1 MCLCFVWT
9 TTGSW
14 KFVDEAVV
22 EELWQSIGGR
32 DEAVKTGQ
40 LRALVKQVLRHRR
53 ESRTGTTTTTTTTA
67 SSRLEEWFARHGLDL
82 LLQDQSCADVLD
94 EENEDEEE
102 EDDDEG
108 AMMTKRPHE
117 VLI

>member
-1 MCLCFVWT
+1 MFIWSQFFWT
-9 TTGSW
+9 TIGSW

-53 ESRTGTTTTTTTTA
+53 ESRTGTTTTET

-94 EENEDEEE
+94 EENE
-102 EDDDEG
+102 EDDDDEEG

-117 VLI
+117 ALI